1 MWVGGWWGR
10 VGRATCLGGSGG
22 WGRGWGCR
30 WEVWGGVGL
39 GGWEQGLVGGSG
51 GGVRWEGDRWE
62 LVGWEGGG

>member
-1 MWVGGWWGR
+1 MVGR
-10 VGRATCLGGSGG
+10 VVGQGGTLGGSGG

-51 GGVRWEGDRWE
+51 GGVRWEG
-62 LVGWEGGG
+62 G